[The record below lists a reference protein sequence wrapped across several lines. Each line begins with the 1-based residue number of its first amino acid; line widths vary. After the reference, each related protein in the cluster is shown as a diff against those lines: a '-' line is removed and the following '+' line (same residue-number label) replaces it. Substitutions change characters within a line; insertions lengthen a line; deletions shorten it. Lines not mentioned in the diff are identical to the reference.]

1 MTTLVWPILPCNLR
15 VVSTKTELLEQV
27 EQLISERDE
36 LALEVNQM

>member
-1 MTTLVWPILPCNLR
+1 MVLLACNVC

-36 LALEVNQM
+36 LALEVNQTYK